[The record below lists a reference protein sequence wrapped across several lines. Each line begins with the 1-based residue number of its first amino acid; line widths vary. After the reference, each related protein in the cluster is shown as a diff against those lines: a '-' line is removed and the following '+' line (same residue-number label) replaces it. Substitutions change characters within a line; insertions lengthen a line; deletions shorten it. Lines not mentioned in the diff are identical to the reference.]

1 MKLLSGLRTASY
13 CAKNGLRSKFIASK
27 FQKCFWVSMP
37 QLYFAHTD
45 YKADCFKSDGYRP
58 ALVFYISEVS
68 SCLHPHYFREHY
80 EKTLHLLQLWRHRGG
95 QQEATWWRLVCC
107 LERLQD
113 TQILED
119 VKRYLMEKEERAKC
133 RVTGKFGPCFGE
145 TG

>member
-1 MKLLSGLRTASY
+1 MKLSSGLRIVPKMVSE
-13 CAKNGLRSKFIASK
+13 AKSQPLNSKN
-27 FQKCFWVSMP
+27 VSGATC
-37 QLYFAHTD
+37 LYFAHTD
-45 YKADCFKSDGYRP
+45 YKADRFKSDGYGP

-119 VKRYLMEKEERAKC
+119 VKRYLMEKEERTKC
-133 RVTGKFGPCFGE
+133 RVTGKFGSCFGG